1 MEKYM
6 LPCLMKKFFGIE
18 CFGCGLQRSVLLFA
32 QGEFVAAFKMYPAL
46 YPLLLLLGTIV
57 LEQFTRLKYFKEMV
71 WSLGSLTAFFM
82 VGNYMWKHF
91 L

>member
-1 MEKYM
+1 M
-6 LPCLMKKFFGIE
+6 LPCLMKKFFGFE
-18 CFGCGLQRSVLLFA
+18 CFGCGLQRSVLLLA